1 MEEKYLILAKESL
14 TNANLHIRPCTIQDL
29 EDVMDLQKRILDGME
44 EKEWFAETSRT
55 ENEKFFQKPN
65 LLLGIYAE
73 ERLIAYGSIG
83 FLEKDRENLGWDLGW
98 PEEKVANC
106 ANLDTIVVDP
116 DFRGRGLQRLLISL
130 CTEQARTIKPGG
142 TILTTIC
149 PDNRYSMRNAEKEG
163 FEILLRTRKY
173 GGKDRYILGKAL

>member
-1 MEEKYLILAKESL
+1 MEALKKEKLLIC
-14 TNANLHIRPCTIQDL
+14 PCAFQDL
-29 EDVMDLQKRILDGME
+29 DAVMDLQKRIFDGME
-44 EKEWFAETSRT
+44 EKEWFAQTSRK

-83 FLEKDRENLGWDLGW
+83 FLERDRENLGWDLGW

-130 CTEQARTIKPGG
+130 CIEQARTIKPGG

-149 PDNRYSMRNAEKEG
+149 PDNLYSMRNARKEG
-163 FEILLRTRKY
+163 FDILLRTKKY
-173 GGKDRYILGKAL
+173 GGKDRYILGKSL